1 MRRGALRRLIA
12 KADEPDDDDDA
23 RLRKRVGVLAGYLT
37 IAAPL
42 SLPIQAQ
49 GHPLSWP
56 LALGLAL
63 FSIGNLWLLW
73 STRRFHRYVVA
84 LIGAGTIFVPLA
96 TVVGG
101 GITGSSSGLAWGFL
115 VPAYAIMALGPNGAL
130 PWFFAFLGIV
140 ALMLVVD
147 PVVRDAIGP
156 PPYLLQLIGLAQN
169 TVMPLSITF
178 LLLRYTDIR
187 RRRAEARVD
196 ELLTNAIPRTIAA
209 RLKRGERHIAE
220 AYPQTTVV
228 FADLV
233 GFTAWTAETEP
244 MRAVGLLDE
253 LFSTFDEVTATHGLE
268 KIRTIGDSFMAVAGA
283 PDPRTDHA
291 DAALR
296 LADAILRA
304 AERWRAVNGL
314 SLELRV
320 GLASGPVIAGIIGQ
334 RRMLFDV
341 WGDTVNTAA
350 RMESTGVPGR
360 IHVAASTRAQLGGQH
375 RFEPRQ
381 VDVKGL
387 GPMTTYLLDPPHE
400 GSHEIPA
407 AQ

>member
-1 MRRGALRRLIA
+1 
-12 KADEPDDDDDA
+12 
-23 RLRKRVGVLAGYLT
+23 
-37 IAAPL
+37 
-42 SLPIQAQ
+42 
-49 GHPLSWP
+49 
-56 LALGLAL
+56 
-63 FSIGNLWLLW
+63 
-73 STRRFHRYVVA
+73 
-84 LIGAGTIFVPLA
+84 
-96 TVVGG
+96 
-101 GITGSSSGLAWGFL
+101 
-115 VPAYAIMALGPNGAL
+115 
-130 PWFFAFLGIV
+130 
-140 ALMLVVD
+140 
-147 PVVRDAIGP
+147 
-156 PPYLLQLIGLAQN
+156 
-169 TVMPLSITF
+169 
-178 LLLRYTDIR
+178 
-187 RRRAEARVD
+187 
-196 ELLTNAIPRTIAA
+196 
-209 RLKRGERHIAE
+209 
-220 AYPQTTVV
+220 
-228 FADLV
+228 
-233 GFTAWTAETEP
+233 

-296 LADAILRA
+296 LAEAILRA
-304 AERWRAVNGL
+304 AERWRAANGL

-320 GLASGPVIAGIIGQ
+320 GLASGPVIAGVIGQ

-387 GPMTTYLLDPPHE
+387 GPMTTYLLCPPHE
-400 GSHEIPA
+400 GSREIPA